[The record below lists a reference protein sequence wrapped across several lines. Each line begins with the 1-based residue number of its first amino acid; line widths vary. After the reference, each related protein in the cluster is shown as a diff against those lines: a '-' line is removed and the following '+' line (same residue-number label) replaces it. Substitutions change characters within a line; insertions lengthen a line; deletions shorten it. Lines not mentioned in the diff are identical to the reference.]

1 MKGAYAVVSHGW
13 LLDVVVEDEDILPI
27 LLMHLRK

>member
-1 MKGAYAVVSHGW
+1 MKGAYAVVYHGW
-13 LLDVVVEDEDILPI
+13 RLDVNVEDEDILPI